1 LFRDNGDCQKAV
13 TTGLKAV
20 VFTGLIAGTID
31 ITQALVQFGVG
42 VPYGIAA
49 GLLGP
54 SAVAQGGAGLYALG
68 LVLHYCIATTWAGIY
83 YAASRKLEF
92 LVAHPLVCGLFYG
105 MAVENVMN
113 LVVLPL
119 SALHAAGPYTLHAL
133 LDGLITHMITIG
145 LPVAYGIRY
154 FTRK

>member
-1 LFRDNGDCQKAV
+1 MTGVAADATV
-13 TTGLKAV
+13 TSRSVLKV
-20 VFTGLIAGTID
+20 VGITGLIAGTVD
-31 ITQALVQFGVG
+31 IAQAFAQFGDR
-42 VPYGIAA
+42 VPFAISAA
-49 GLLGP
+49 LLGP
-54 SAVAQGGAGLYALG
+54 PALAQGGAAMYTLG
-68 LVLHYCIATTWAGIY
+68 LVLHYSIATAVTAVY
-83 YAASRKLEF
+83 YAASRRLAFLLE
-92 LVAHPLVCGLFYG
+92 HPLVCGLFYG

-119 SALHAAGPYTLHAL
+119 SALHAAGPYQLHAL

>member
-1 LFRDNGDCQKAV
+1 MVGVASHATGASRPAV
-13 TTGLKAV
+13 QVIGI
-20 VFTGLIAGTID
+20 TGLIAGTVD
-31 ITQALVQFGVG
+31 IAQALVQFGVG
-42 VPYGIAA
+42 VPLAISA

-54 SAVAQGGAGLYALG
+54 SAVAQGGAALYALG
-68 LVLHYCIATTWAGIY
+68 VVLHYCIATTVAGIY
-83 YAASRKLEF
+83 YAASRKLVF
-92 LVAHPLVCGLFYG
+92 LLEHPLVCGLFYG

-119 SALHAAGPYTLHAL
+119 SALHAAGPYQLHAL